1 MTLFVYYA
9 HCILSEKTE
18 VLGVLRCNWDEV
30 SNMTGIAVT
39 PVIGFIGDLDELSPH
54 FKTNPDE
61 VQEMFCVPMDD
72 LLGNPY
78 RFDVN
83 TSS

>member
-1 MTLFVYYA
+1 M
-9 HCILSEKTE
+9 
-18 VLGVLRCNWDEV
+18 GVLRCNWDEV

-72 LLGNPY
+72 LLGNIFNY
-78 RFDVN
+78 IIN
-83 TSS
+83 TPS

>member
-1 MTLFVYYA
+1 
-9 HCILSEKTE
+9 
-18 VLGVLRCNWDEV
+18 
-30 SNMTGIAVT
+30 MTGIAVT

-72 LLGNPY
+72 LLGNIFNY
-78 RFDVN
+78 NIN
-83 TSS
+83 TPS